1 MAFQA
6 RIIYTANMLQKQF
19 SKMLDNI
26 SYAYIGTRKK
36 RGSKIFYEGGLD
48 EYLQK
53 YDARDPMEFF
63 ADPGIVPEV
72 KITKVSPRSGYSIKK
87 FHFRS
92 FVETPHAINNTVHG
106 RLYEINGRPTA
117 PTVVV
122 LHGWQMESYA
132 FFDFYCRLL
141 VREGFNAVLMDLPYH
156 MHRRAPESHHGEFT
170 FSDDAALTV
179 RVMKQ
184 SVNDIEGTIN
194 WLKHLGVEKIGTFG
208 VSYGGMLAGLAG
220 CVDPSIDFMMLV
232 VPPTDL
238 YEFFTAT
245 RLGHEFEKRN
255 PVMYEHMKAH
265 RDVFERI
272 SLVNLKPQMRPENIF
287 IVMAEYDEMVS
298 PDAIDRLWYAWER
311 PHIERYVHGHLSVIL
326 FNPSMSRHMRRW
338 LSTI

>member
-1 MAFQA
+1 M
-6 RIIYTANMLQKQF
+6 
-19 SKMLDNI
+19 
-26 SYAYIGTRKK
+26 
-36 RGSKIFYEGGLD
+36 
-48 EYLQK
+48 
-53 YDARDPMEFF
+53 
-63 ADPGIVPEV
+63 
-72 KITKVSPRSGYSIKK
+72 
-87 FHFRS
+87 
-92 FVETPHAINNTVHG
+92 
-106 RLYEINGRPTA
+106 
-117 PTVVV
+117 
-122 LHGWQMESYA
+122 
-132 FFDFYCRLL
+132 
-141 VREGFNAVLMDLPYH
+141 
-156 MHRRAPESHHGEFT
+156 
-170 FSDDAALTV
+170 
-179 RVMKQ
+179 
-184 SVNDIEGTIN
+184 
-194 WLKHLGVEKIGTFG
+194 EKIGTFG